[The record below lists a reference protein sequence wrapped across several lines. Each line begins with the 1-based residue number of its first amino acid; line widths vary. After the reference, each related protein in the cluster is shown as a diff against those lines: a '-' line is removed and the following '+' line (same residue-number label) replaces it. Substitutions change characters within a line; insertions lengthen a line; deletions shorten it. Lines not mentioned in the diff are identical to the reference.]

1 MDKVSARKLVWE
13 KLKHVAIPDSR
24 FHLDFNQ
31 FIPDFNGSDV
41 ARTKLVDLNLYKSAN
56 TVFVTPDNCLEGLR
70 EQMVLDG
77 KTQVMPTYGI
87 RRGFVILSP
96 EDVGEGMTRYSVSL
110 DHIEKVGKYI
120 DLSGIRDNYK
130 LDLLVTGASAVNYS
144 GVRFGKGHGFF
155 DLEWAML
162 YQIGAVVD
170 STPVIS
176 FVHDC
181 QLVDVDLEVD
191 EFDTVCDYIVTPNHV
206 VHVEGRRKPTAGIIW
221 DKLSD
226 GMMNDI
232 PPLQEL
238 KLIDP

>member
-1 MDKVSARKLVWE
+1 
-13 KLKHVAIPDSR
+13 
-24 FHLDFNQ
+24 
-31 FIPDFNGSDV
+31 
-41 ARTKLVDLNLYKSAN
+41 
-56 TVFVTPDNCLEGLR
+56 
-70 EQMVLDG
+70 MVLDG

-181 QLVDVDLEVD
+181 QLVDVDLEDD

-206 VHVEGRRKPTAGIIW
+206 VHVEGHRKPTAGIIW